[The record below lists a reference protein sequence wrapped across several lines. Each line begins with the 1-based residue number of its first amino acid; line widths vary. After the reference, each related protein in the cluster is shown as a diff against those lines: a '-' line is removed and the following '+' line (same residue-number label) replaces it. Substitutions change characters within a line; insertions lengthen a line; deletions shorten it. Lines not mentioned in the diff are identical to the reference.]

1 MQSDFRAALVHL
13 CRRVLEPLVSILI
26 RSGVSAG
33 ELKAIV
39 DRAYVHAAAEY
50 LEEQGERV
58 TYSRLAVVTGIN
70 RSVLPELLSDS
81 REGDFRPRSSTQ
93 LHRASR
99 VLTGWYEDRD
109 FQSRGGKP
117 AVLPITGE
125 RRSFQH
131 LVHRY
136 SGGMYFQIVLSE
148 LERLGAVKRVEA
160 ESVRPVRRSLTAG
173 GASAESV
180 YSAGDIAGD
189 LMETLAHNL
198 GAPDNEQLPVRSLVL
213 EADARSL
220 PLYRAQVGRRADA
233 LLEQVESF
241 LQTHGSQEPHRSTS
255 SGTEVSDVPASL
267 PLGAAV
273 FAICRPLPR
282 TEARPQERR
291 SR

>member
-26 RSGVSAG
+26 RFGVSAG

-50 LEEQGERV
+50 LDEQGERV
-58 TYSRLAVVTGIN
+58 TYSRLAVVSGIN
-70 RSVLPELLSDS
+70 RSVVPELLSAS
-81 REGDFRPRSSTQ
+81 REGDFRPRSATQ

-99 VLTGWYEDRD
+99 VLTGWYEDRA

-117 AVLPITGE
+117 AVLAITGE

-136 SGGMYFQIVLSE
+136 SGGMYFQTVLSE
-148 LERLGAVKRVEA
+148 LERLGAIKRVA
-160 ESVRPVRRSLTAG
+160 ANSVRPVRRSLTAG

-180 YSAGDIAGD
+180 YSAGEVAGD
-189 LMETLAHNL
+189 LMATLAHNL
-198 GAPDNEQLPVRSLVL
+198 AAPDNEQLPVRSLVL

-220 PLYRAQVGRRADA
+220 PLYRAQLGRRADA

-241 LQTHGSQEPHRSTS
+241 LQTHRLQEPHRNGST
-255 SGTEVSDVPASL
+255 GTEIGESPGSL

-273 FAICRPLPR
+273 FAICRP
-282 TEARPQERR
+282 QERGEGR
-291 SR
+291 SEQRRSK